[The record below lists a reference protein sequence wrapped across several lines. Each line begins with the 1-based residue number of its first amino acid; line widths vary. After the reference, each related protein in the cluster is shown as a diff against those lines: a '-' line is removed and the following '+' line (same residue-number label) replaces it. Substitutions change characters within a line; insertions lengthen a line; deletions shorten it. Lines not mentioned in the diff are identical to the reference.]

1 MDLGPTSMNA
11 ELARQII
18 KAKALAQRNRTA
30 RNRTLF
36 TGIMIGVSVSAAL
49 YVLGFG
55 TERFYENGA
64 LCGASVAGLYIYIVG
79 RRKTN
84 SSSCPVCRHC
94 WEIREG
100 RSVRPEDD
108 MTNWSSCPGCQIQM
122 DDHTLQRDRG

>member
-1 MDLGPTSMNA
+1 MNA
-11 ELARQII
+11 ELACQII

-36 TGIMIGVSVSAAL
+36 AGIMVGVSVSAAL
-49 YVLGFG
+49 YVFGFG
-55 TERFYENGA
+55 TGRFYENGV

-84 SSSCPVCRHC
+84 SASCPVCGHC

-100 RSVRPEDD
+100 TSVRSEDD
-108 MTNWSSCPGCQIQM
+108 MTNWSNCPGCKIQM
-122 DDHTLQRDRG
+122 DDCALQRARC